1 MKTRSRLIAL
11 VAILVLGAL
20 PLFAGTR
27 IVFRWVLTGIPMPAV
42 KKILI
47 VGLTDNYLVRQ
58 EFEDK
63 LEELLAKSGVTG
75 IKSHMVFSPKNELM
89 EGELRQRIRESTL
102 DAVLVV
108 RPKEVRQ
115 ESQEV
120 VTGGFYVPPPGYYTF
135 WPYWNLAYT
144 SVYSSASYI
153 KQNTVIRA
161 ECNIYNVKDEKL
173 IWSGE
178 SDTMLEKR
186 NGQGLRAVVVQPI
199 EKGQSDFQK
208 MRFASAAL
216 PACWRSCRAMPVS
229 AA

>member
-11 VAILVLGAL
+11 VAMLVLGAL

-27 IVFRWVLTGIPMPAV
+27 IVFRWVLTGILMPTV

-63 LEELLAKSGVTG
+63 MEELLAKSGVTG
-75 IKSHMVFSPKNELM
+75 IKSHMVFPPKNELI

-144 SVYSSASYI
+144 SVYSTTSYI

-161 ECNIYNVKDEKL
+161 ECNIYNVKNEKL

-178 SDTMLEKR
+178 SDTMLEKSF
-186 NGQGLRAVVVQPI
+186 
-199 EKGQSDFQK
+199 EKMGKGYAQSLFNQLK
-208 MRFASAAL
+208 KNKVISKK
-216 PACWRSCRAMPVS
+216 
-229 AA
+229 